1 MLLRLRQ
8 LTGHILMLQFVI
20 RDLLEREDIEAI
32 KEVVDKE
39 AQTSS
44 QKGGHTIIAV
54 RKQLDKVAAD
64 RKRKT
69 ADLEAKKDAAKKA
82 AKERKDAAR
91 KAAKERGEDYKSDD
105 EGNADANINAFD
117 KDDDL
122 LEEDFDETID
132 EDPADDILQQFNAG
146 GGFGKDFNFKPFLNS
161 LKTGESWE
169 KTKQKAQCAWCGRQP
184 RAPQI
189 TSCGHLICSE
199 PCLENV
205 VVEMAEADDP
215 DAFPA
220 CKACGATPT
229 HIHPCEVDENDTPD
243 APARGTRA
251 NKKKNKEKQR
261 ARLDREEI
269 SGEWLDLAGEDV
281 LPSAKTIA
289 VKSQIMNWLK
299 ENQQVKIIVYTQ
311 FLAM

>member
-32 KEVVDKE
+32 KSVVDNE
-39 AQTSS
+39 AKNSKNQNG
-44 QKGGHTIIAV
+44 KTIITV
-54 RKQLDKVAAD
+54 RKQLEKVAAD
-64 RKRKT
+64 QKKKT
-69 ADLEAKKDAAKKA
+69 AAIEAKKAATKKAAKARKDAAKKA
-82 AKERKDAAR
+82 AKER
-91 KAAKERGEDYKSDD
+91 GEAYVSED
-105 EGNADANINAFD
+105 ETANANAID

-122 LEEDFDETID
+122 LEEEFDQVVE
-132 EDPADDILQQFNAG
+132 EDPADDLIRSFATG
-146 GGFGKDFNFKPFLNS
+146 GEFGKDFNFKPFLGS
-161 LKTGESWE
+161 LRTGESWE
-169 KTKQKAQCAWCGRQP
+169 KTKQKAKCAWCGKQP
-184 RAPQI
+184 RAPHI

-199 PCLENV
+199 PCLEDV
-205 VVEMAEADDP
+205 VIEQAESDDP
-215 DAFPA
+215 DALPA
-220 CKACGATPT
+220 CKACGTTPT
-229 HIHPCEVDENDTPD
+229 TIHPCEVDEDDTPD

-261 ARLDREEI
+261 ARLGQEDIAED
-269 SGEWLDLAGEDV
+269 WLTFAGEDV

-289 VKSQIMNWLK
+289 VKSQIINWLK